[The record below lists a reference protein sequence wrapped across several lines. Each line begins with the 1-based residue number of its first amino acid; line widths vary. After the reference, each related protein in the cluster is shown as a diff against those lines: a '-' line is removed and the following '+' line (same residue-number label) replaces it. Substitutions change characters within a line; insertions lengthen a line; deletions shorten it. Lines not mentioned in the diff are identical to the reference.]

1 MIYRVIILAF
11 LTLVLGGCQEN
22 HLVYVHDMNLGIAV
36 TPLTSGGTSK
46 LSVGF
51 DRETFALAP
60 RKKEAKGKDGADA
73 MSMAALSKVK
83 AVGLDEIQFSHVI
96 ATGDAAST
104 VIEDGNKLAEVIKNF
119 FNGGEND

>member
-11 LTLVLGGCQEN
+11 LTLVLGGCQEK
-22 HLVYVHDMNLGIAV
+22 HLIYVHDMNLGIVV

-60 RKKEAKGKDGADA
+60 RKTEAKGKDGADA
-73 MSMAALSKVK
+73 MSMTAISKVK
-83 AVGLDEIQFSHVI
+83 AVGLEKIQFSHLI
-96 ATGDAAST
+96 ATGDAASM
-104 VIEDGNKLAEVIKNF
+104 VIEDGDKLGKSVENV